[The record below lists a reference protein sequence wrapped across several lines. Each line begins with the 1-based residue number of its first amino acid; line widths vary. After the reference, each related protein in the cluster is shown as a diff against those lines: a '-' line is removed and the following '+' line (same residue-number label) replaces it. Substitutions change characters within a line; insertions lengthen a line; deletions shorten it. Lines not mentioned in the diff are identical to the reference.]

1 MQQLTAPD
9 LQQRLSD
16 TSRPAPGVLDVR
28 DPWEHAIALIPGS
41 VTLPLSRLAASLDEL
56 DRTREWVVVCHH
68 GMRSYQAALFLERS
82 GFPQVANLAGGIDAW
97 AREVEP
103 SMARY

>member
-1 MQQLTAPD
+1 MQQLTARD
-9 LQQRLSD
+9 LHARLSD
-16 TSRPAPGVLDVR
+16 AGRPAPGVLDVR
-28 DPWEHAIALIPGS
+28 DPWEHAIALIQGS
-41 VTLPLSRLAASLDEL
+41 VTLPLSRLTSRLDDL

-68 GMRSYQAALFLERS
+68 GMRSYQAALLLERS
-82 GFPQVANLAGGIDAW
+82 GFPHVANLAGGIDAW